1 MKCCYADAMKLMLL
15 MRQEKRL
22 TYIEAPASLYIRE
35 NRTFSLSHATIAKE
49 RSHHSSSSNL
59 LPRANIPSISA
70 LVASHLTLQC
80 CAGMLVPSDQ
90 ANYFQCEACQK
101 LATLRRKQK
110 KKVPWLTVADGNKA
124 IRRVGCASPR
134 NRNKPQPAI
143 QQTNKQHQPRAP
155 EAGVSVGLLQHVAC
169 PTIHVLFFN
178 WAQPQPYSA
187 LES

>member
-1 MKCCYADAMKLMLL
+1 MKSPMKEKKPNPERDQGERVYKRRIVKCCYADAMKLMLL

-70 LVASHLTLQC
+70 PVASHLTLQC

-110 KKVPWLTVADGNKA
+110 KGPPADRC
-124 IRRVGCASPR
+124 RRKQGYPASR
-134 NRNKPQPAI
+134 VRKSQ
-143 QQTNKQHQPRAP
+143 K
-155 EAGVSVGLLQHVAC
+155 
-169 PTIHVLFFN
+169 
-178 WAQPQPYSA
+178 
-187 LES
+187 